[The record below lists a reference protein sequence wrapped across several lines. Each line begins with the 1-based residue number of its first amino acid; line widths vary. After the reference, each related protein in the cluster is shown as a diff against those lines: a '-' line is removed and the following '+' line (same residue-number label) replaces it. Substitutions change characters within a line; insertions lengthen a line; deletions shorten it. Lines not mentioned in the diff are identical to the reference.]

1 MSFRRALLTAF
12 ALCTAA
18 SASARAQDARLV
30 EAAYEITF
38 AGFTG
43 FHIDFTGRFIGNSY
57 DAQSHA
63 FKEGTMKALTM
74 HYEGRNRAWGTYL
87 PSGALPAGGS
97 LSIVVGDKAR
107 TWAVQYG
114 PGGTLTEQ
122 FNPEWKPPPKAVIP
136 EDKKRGSL
144 DPLTSVIFV
153 GMAGDAACDR
163 TLPTNDGQ
171 RRIDV
176 ILKKVG
182 SEPAAASGVQGA
194 QGDALICEIYTK
206 RIAGE
211 FYDEAPS
218 EAETER
224 ERPIRI
230 WLARMDETP
239 FRYPIRLEAKTWLGT
254 IRGRVLYFRERPLT
268 AQERAATGR

>member
-1 MSFRRALLTAF
+1 MSFRRALWTAL
-12 ALCTAA
+12 ALCGAA
-18 SASARAQDARLV
+18 SAPTRAQDARLV
-30 EAAYEITF
+30 EVGYEITF

-43 FHIDFTGRFIGNSY
+43 FHIDFTGRFVGNSY

-74 HYEGRNRAWGTYL
+74 HYEGRNRTWGTYL

-114 PGGTLTEQ
+114 PGGTLSEQ

-144 DPLTSVIFV
+144 DPLTSVVFV

-171 RRIDV
+171 RHIDV

-182 SEPAAASGVQGA
+182 SEPASTSGVQGA

-206 RIAGE
+206 RVAGE
-211 FYDEAPS
+211 FDEAPK

-230 WLARMDETP
+230 WLARFDQTQI
-239 FRYPIRLEAKTWLGT
+239 RYPGKLEAQTTFAT
-254 IRGRVLYFRERPLT
+254 IRGRILYFRERALT
-268 AQERAATGR
+268 QEESQAMRK

>member
-1 MSFRRALLTAF
+1 MSFRRALAIAL

-18 SASARAQDARLV
+18 SAPARAQDARLV
-30 EAAYEITF
+30 EATYEITF

-43 FHIDFTGRFIGNSY
+43 FHIDFTGRFVGNSY
-57 DAQSHA
+57 DVQSHA
-63 FKEGTMKALTM
+63 FKEGTMKALTI
-74 HYEGRNRAWGTYL
+74 HYEGRNRAWGTFL

-114 PGGTLTEQ
+114 PGGTLTEK
-122 FNPEWKPPPKAVIP
+122 FTPEWKPPPKAVIP

-144 DPLTSVIFV
+144 DPLTSVLFV

-163 TLPTNDGQ
+163 TVPDNDGQ
-171 RRIDV
+171 RRIDI

-182 SEPAAASGVQGA
+182 SEPAAASGVPGA
-194 QGDALICEIYTK
+194 IGDALICEIYTK

-211 FYDEAPS
+211 FYDEQS

-230 WLARMDETP
+230 WLARMDDTN
-239 FRYPIRLEAKTWLGT
+239 FRYPIKLEARTWLGT
-254 IRGRVLYFRERPLT
+254 IRGRVLHFRST
-268 AQERAATGR
+268 MGR

>member
-1 MSFRRALLTAF
+1 MSFRRALPTAL

-18 SASARAQDARLV
+18 TAPAKAQDARLV
-30 EAAYEITF
+30 EAGYEITF

-43 FHIDFTGRFIGNSY
+43 FHLEFTGRFLGNSY
-57 DAQSHA
+57 DAESHA
-63 FKEGTMKALTM
+63 FKEGMMKALTI
-74 HYEGRNRAWGTYL
+74 HYEGRNRAWGSYSPTGIV
-87 PSGALPAGGS
+87 PSGGS
-97 LSIVVGDKAR
+97 LSIVVGDMAR

-122 FNPEWKPPPKAVIP
+122 FNPAWKPAPKAVIP

-144 DPLTSVIFV
+144 DPLSSILFV

-163 TLPTNDGQ
+163 TVPNNDGQ
-171 RRIDV
+171 RRIDI

-182 SEPAAASGVQGA
+182 TEPAARSGVAGA
-194 QGDALICEIYTK
+194 QGDALICEIYT
-206 RIAGE
+206 RRVAGE
-211 FYDEAPS
+211 FYDEPS

-230 WLARMDETP
+230 WLARMDDMP
-239 FRYPIRLEAKTWLGT
+239 FRYPVKLEARTWLGT

-268 AQERAATGR
+268 DQERARLGR

>member
-1 MSFRRALLTAF
+1 MSFRRALWTVV

-18 SASARAQDARLV
+18 SAPAKAQNARLI

-43 FHIDFTGRFIGNSY
+43 FHIDFTGRFVGNSY
-57 DAQSHA
+57 DVQSRA

-87 PSGALPAGGS
+87 PSGIVPSGGS
-97 LSIVVGDKAR
+97 LSIVVADKAR

-114 PGGTLTEQ
+114 PGGTLSEK

-136 EDKKRGSL
+136 EDKKLGSL
-144 DPLTSVIFV
+144 DPLSSVLFV

-163 TLPTNDGQ
+163 PVPNTDGQ
-171 RRIDV
+171 RRVDI

-182 SEPAAASGVQGA
+182 SEPAAGLGVQGA
-194 QGDALICEIYTK
+194 VGDALICEIYTK
-206 RIAGE
+206 RVAGE
-211 FYDEAPS
+211 FYDEPS

-230 WLARMDETP
+230 WLARMDDTP
-239 FRYPIRLEAKTWLGT
+239 FRFPVKMEAKTWLGT
-254 IRGRVLYFRERPLT
+254 IRGRVLYFRERPLGP
-268 AQERAATGR
+268 QEQGR

>member
-1 MSFRRALLTAF
+1 LLIAL
-12 ALCTAA
+12 ALCTAT
-18 SASARAQDARLV
+18 SAPTRAQDARLV
-30 EAAYEITF
+30 EAGYEITF

-74 HYEGRNRAWGTYL
+74 HYEGRNRAWGTYV
-87 PSGALPAGGS
+87 PSSALPAGGS

-107 TWAVQYG
+107 TWAVLYG
-114 PGGTLTEQ
+114 PGGTLQEQ
-122 FNPEWKPPPKAVIP
+122 FNPEWKPPPKSVIP

-144 DPLTSVIFV
+144 DPLTSVLV
-153 GMAGDAACDR
+153 AGLAGDAACDR

-182 SEPAAASGVQGA
+182 SEPASASGVQGA
-194 QGDALICEIYTK
+194 RGDALICEIYTK
-206 RIAGE
+206 RVAGE
-211 FYDEAPS
+211 FYDEQS

-230 WLARMDETP
+230 WLARMDDTP
-239 FRYPIRLEAKTWLGT
+239 SRYPVKLEAKTWLGT

-268 AQERAATGR
+268 AQERGPVGR

>member
-1 MSFRRALLTAF
+1 MSFRRALLALV
-12 ALCTAA
+12 LCTAA
-18 SASARAQDARLV
+18 SARAEAQEARQV
-30 EAAYEITF
+30 EAGYEITF

-43 FHIDFTGRFIGNSY
+43 FRLDFTGRFAGYSY
-57 DAQSHA
+57 DVQSHA
-63 FKEGTMKALTM
+63 FKEGMMKAVTI

-87 PSGALPAGGS
+87 PSGVRPGGGS
-97 LSIVVGDKAR
+97 LSLVVGAKAR

-114 PGGTLTEQ
+114 PDGTLQEQ
-122 FNPEWKPPPKAVIP
+122 YNPEWKPQPKQAIP
-136 EDKKRGSL
+136 DDKKRGSL
-144 DPLTSVIFV
+144 DPLSSVLAV

-163 TLPTNDGQ
+163 TVPSNDGQ
-171 RRIDV
+171 RRIDI

-182 SEPAAASGVQGA
+182 SEPAAASGVVGA

-211 FYDEAPS
+211 FYDEQS

-230 WLARMDETP
+230 WLARMDDSP
-239 FRYPIRLEAKTWLGT
+239 FRYPIKLEAQTWLGT
-254 IRGRVLYFRERPLT
+254 IRGRVLYFRQRPLNE
-268 AQERAATGR
+268 QEKSGVQR

>member
-1 MSFRRALLTAF
+1 MAF

-18 SASARAQDARLV
+18 SAPTKAQDARLV

-38 AGFTG
+38 ASFTG
-43 FHIDFTGRFIGNSY
+43 FHLDFTGRFVGNSY
-57 DAQSHA
+57 DVQSHA
-63 FKEGTMKALTM
+63 FKEGTMKALTI

-114 PGGTLTEQ
+114 PGGTLQEQ
-122 FNPEWKPPPKAVIP
+122 YNPEWKPAPKAVIP
-136 EDKKRGSL
+136 EDKRRGSL
-144 DPLTSVIFV
+144 DPLTSVLFV

-182 SEPAAASGVQGA
+182 SEPASTSGVQGA
-194 QGDALICEIYTK
+194 QGDVLICEIYTK

-211 FYDEAPS
+211 FYDEPS

-230 WLARMDETP
+230 WLAHMDDTP

-254 IRGRVLYFRERPLT
+254 IRGRVLYFRERPLN
-268 AQERAATGR
+268 AQEKSGMQR

>member
-1 MSFRRALLTAF
+1 MSFRRALLAF

-18 SASARAQDARLV
+18 SAPTKAQDARQV
-30 EAAYEITF
+30 EAGYEITF

-43 FHIDFTGRFIGNSY
+43 FHLDFTGRFVVSNY
-57 DAQSHA
+57 DVQSHA
-63 FKEGTMKALTM
+63 FKEGTMKALTA

-87 PSGALPAGGS
+87 PSGARPGGGS
-97 LSIVVGDKAR
+97 LSLVVGDKPR

-114 PGGTLTEQ
+114 SDGTLQEQ
-122 FNPEWKPPPKAVIP
+122 FNPQWKPTPKQAIP
-136 EDKKRGSL
+136 DDKKRGSL
-144 DPLTSVIFV
+144 DPLSSALAV
-153 GMAGDAACDR
+153 GLAGDAACDR
-163 TLPTNDGQ
+163 TVPSNDGQ
-171 RRIDV
+171 RRIDI

-182 SEPAAASGVQGA
+182 SEPASASGVPGA

-211 FYDEAPS
+211 FYDEKS

-230 WLARMDETP
+230 WLARMDDTAY
-239 FRYPIRLEAKTWLGT
+239 RYPIKLEAQTLLGT
-254 IRGRVLYFRERPLT
+254 IRGRVLYFRQRPLND
-268 AQERAATGR
+268 QEKGAVSRQ

>member
-1 MSFRRALLTAF
+1 MSFRRALLTALG
-12 ALCTAA
+12 LCAAA
-18 SASARAQDARLV
+18 STPTRAQDARLV
-30 EAAYEITF
+30 EAGYEITF

-107 TWAVQYG
+107 IWAVQYG
-114 PGGTLTEQ
+114 PGGTLSEQ
-122 FNPEWKPPPKAVIP
+122 FNPEWKPAPKAVIP

-144 DPLTSVIFV
+144 DPLTSVIFA

-163 TLPTNDGQ
+163 DGEVAEFAAELALPGRKPGFKALHICIRGDQ
-171 RRIDV
+171 RR
-176 ILKKVG
+176 
-182 SEPAAASGVQGA
+182 
-194 QGDALICEIYTK
+194 C
-206 RIAGE
+206 
-211 FYDEAPS
+211 
-218 EAETER
+218 ER
-224 ERPIRI
+224 ELYEILREMGYHAAGVLVAERI
-230 WLARMDETP
+230 GPLVYQAADFGFVDSLA
-239 FRYPIRLEAKTWLGT
+239 
-254 IRGRVLYFRERPLT
+254 VLNVH
-268 AQERAATGR
+268 RASPWIDW

>member
-1 MSFRRALLTAF
+1 MSFRRALPTAL

-18 SASARAQDARLV
+18 TAPAKAQDARLV
-30 EAAYEITF
+30 EAGYEITF

-43 FHIDFTGRFIGNSY
+43 FHLEFTGRFLGNSY
-57 DAQSHA
+57 DAESHA
-63 FKEGTMKALTM
+63 FKEGMMKALTI
-74 HYEGRNRAWGTYL
+74 HYEGRNRAWGSYSPTGIV
-87 PSGALPAGGS
+87 PSGGS
-97 LSIVVGDKAR
+97 LSIVVGEMAR

-122 FNPEWKPPPKAVIP
+122 FNPAWKPAPKAVIP

-144 DPLTSVIFV
+144 DPLSSILFV

-163 TLPTNDGQ
+163 TVPNNDGQ
-171 RRIDV
+171 RRIDI

-182 SEPAAASGVQGA
+182 TEPAARSGVAGA
-194 QGDALICEIYTK
+194 QGDALICEIYT
-206 RIAGE
+206 RRVAGE
-211 FYDEAPS
+211 FYDEPS

-230 WLARMDETP
+230 WLARMDDTP
-239 FRYPIRLEAKTWLGT
+239 FRYPVKLEARTWLGT

-268 AQERAATGR
+268 R